1 MAERSPCAQGSP
13 GSWGSPLPHTKG
25 PKLFSPGVLRVYTEA
40 RRFQLLSLSQG
51 KLGWWTLAWL
61 KLLVA
66 CLMDQPSQS
75 LMPVRFRSWW
85 KYMQAP

>member
-1 MAERSPCAQGSP
+1 MCTRQQPSAPNKRSQAVFHWCFEALTEQGRS
-13 GSWGSPLPHTKG
+13 
-25 PKLFSPGVLRVYTEA
+25 
-40 RRFQLLSLSQG
+40 QLQDLSQG